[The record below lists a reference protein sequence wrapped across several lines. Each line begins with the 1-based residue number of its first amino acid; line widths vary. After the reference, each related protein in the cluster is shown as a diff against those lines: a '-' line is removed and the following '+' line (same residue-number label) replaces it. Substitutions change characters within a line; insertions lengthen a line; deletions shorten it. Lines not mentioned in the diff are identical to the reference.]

1 MIMSNVSFGSMFNP
15 EKVSRRHVEGK
26 LINPE
31 DNLER
36 LNAHQAGRA
45 MSDSEFSASEN
56 FLKYGRAE
64 KDIEEHICVGCLNNP
79 EYNLENL
86 KAGRE
91 ISRALPLYP
100 TETLGRS
107 QIREVGNLEPIKMSD
122 EDLSLLRSLSSDK
135 YGFSPN
141 GREFWVHSKNKKE
154 DGTYTFTM
162 ADGKLKEG
170 TNKKEFIKGLI
181 GDDVQGLNVAGKT
194 LDGEPV
200 SIAFVYDKENEGTTI
215 YSSKYPDGEAC
226 LEYLGKDG
234 FREAILDNL
243 KELKTIYGATVWK

>member
-1 MIMSNVSFGSMFNP
+1 MFYFLFTYSVFCEVKIMNDVSFGSAFHFN
-15 EKVSRRHVEGK
+15 E
-26 LINPE
+26 I
-31 DNLER
+31 
-36 LNAHQAGRA
+36 GR
-45 MSDSEFSASEN
+45 N
-56 FLKYGRAE
+56 G
-64 KDIEEHICVGCLNNP
+64 IEEKLTNP
-79 EYNLENL
+79 EYNIEHLRY
-86 KAGRE
+86 GRE
-91 ISRALPLYP
+91 LSEPLPMYP
-100 TETLGRS
+100 SEALGRS
-107 QIREVGNLEPIKMSD
+107 QAGKMNELKPVMLSE
-122 EDLSLLRSLSSDK
+122 EDLSLLKSLSSHK
-135 YGFSPN
+135 YGFSPD

-154 DGTYTFTM
+154 DGTYSFTM

-170 TNKKEFIKGLI
+170 MNKKEFVKGLI

-234 FREAILDNL
+234 FMEAIADNL

>member
-1 MIMSNVSFGSMFNP
+1 MSNISFGSMFNP
-15 EKVSRRHVEGK
+15 ER
-26 LINPE
+26 I
-31 DNLER
+31 ER
-36 LNAHQAGRA
+36 
-45 MSDSEFSASEN
+45 
-56 FLKYGRAE
+56 
-64 KDIEEHICVGCLNNP
+64 KDIEKKLNNP
-79 EYNLENL
+79 EYNIEHL
-86 KAGRE
+86 R
-91 ISRALPLYP
+91 Y
-100 TETLGRS
+100 GRS
-107 QIREVGNLEPIKMSD
+107 QAGKMNELKPVMLSE
-122 EDLSLLRSLSSDK
+122 EDLSLLKSLSSHK
-135 YGFSPN
+135 YGFSPD

-170 TNKKEFIKGLI
+170 MNKKEFVKGLI

-234 FREAILDNL
+234 FREAIFDNL

>member
-1 MIMSNVSFGSMFNP
+1 MNNVSFGSIFNP
-15 EKVSRRHVEGK
+15 ERIGRK
-26 LINPE
+26 
-31 DNLER
+31 DLE
-36 LNAHQAGRA
+36 N
-45 MSDSEFSASEN
+45 
-56 FLKYGRAE
+56 K
-64 KDIEEHICVGCLNNP
+64 LNNP
-79 EYNLENL
+79 EYNIEHLRC
-86 KAGRE
+86 GRE
-91 ISRALPLYP
+91 LSEPLPMYP
-100 TETLGRS
+100 NEASGRNQAGQTS
-107 QIREVGNLEPIKMSD
+107 QLKPVMLSD
-122 EDLSLLRSLSSDK
+122 DDLSLLGSLSSHK
-135 YGFSPN
+135 YGFSPD

-154 DGTYTFTM
+154 DGTYSFTM

-170 TNKKEFIKGLI
+170 MNKKEFVKGLI

-234 FREAILDNL
+234 FRETIFDNL